1 MTGIVEVLVIPYVLE
16 CLQRVNEALQRVHA
30 SLQLLLACHRKQQLA
45 VVFSEYKYKMHLVLG
60 MIFLNS

>member
-1 MTGIVEVLVIPYVLE
+1 MAGIVVVLAMPYVLE

-30 SLQLLLACHRKQQLA
+30 SPQLLLACHRKQQLA
-45 VVFSEYKYKMHLVLG
+45 VVFSEYKMHLVLG